1 MYGQKGEDHVKIP
14 KARGDSFVE
23 DSVKPL
29 DFETKERDRSR
40 WLEEGHPGKI
50 PEKAVVPQRERM

>member
-23 DSVKPL
+23 DSVTL
-29 DFETKERDRSR
+29 GLRN
-40 WLEEGHPGKI
+40 
-50 PEKAVVPQRERM
+50 